1 MHEVQQYHSKD
12 ESPPNRTPCPGR
24 TSGAFECGGSHA
36 TMGARGARVNVSRDA
51 HQSRTLLAR
60 RARSHPRGAVA
71 TSGPRRR
78 ETRSAAGR
86 GWTAA
91 PAVGLLPRG
100 SFSGLPKALKYALTY
115 CLGRYAFPRVL
126 VLGMVRGHQKPL
138 S

>member
-71 TSGPRRR
+71 TSGPRSARPGRGSRVDRR
-78 ETRSAAGR
+78 PAVARRLTAAGI
-86 GWTAA
+86 
-91 PAVGLLPRG
+91 V
-100 SFSGLPKALKYALTY
+100 
-115 CLGRYAFPRVL
+115 
-126 VLGMVRGHQKPL
+126 
-138 S
+138 

>member
-71 TSGPRRR
+71 TSGPR
-78 ETRSAAGR
+78 SARPGR
-86 GWTAA
+86 GGSRVDRR

-100 SFSGLPKALKYALTY
+100 SFSGLPKALKYAPTY